1 VNDQIIVN
9 TRFLAAPVK
18 ELVWGTQSQ
27 TNLESLWF
35 CLWQLRQSF
44 QGLSSKPP
52 PRFFLLQ
59 SKFNPLRFRR
69 VGDHNAGES
78 GGITTSKSRF
88 LY

>member
-69 VGDHNAGES
+69 VGDHNACES